1 MNSLYKIITIAIIAV
16 TVISCRPDKS
26 KPNIQYMPNMYEAVS
41 YETYQESKVFKGGVE
56 AQLPA
61 PHSLKRGFEVYDF
74 ANSNEGYES
83 AKLNSKSPLDSV
95 SINKE
100 AEHTKEMFEIY
111 CGICHGNKGDG
122 KGWLVTQGKILG
134 VPHYKD
140 REITAGSVNHVL
152 KYGINSMGNYAN
164 QLNQHERWL
173 VSDYVMKL
181 RAESLK

>member
-1 MNSLYKIITIAIIAV
+1 MLAVLIVTIS
-16 TVISCRPDKS
+16 SCRDKS

-41 YETYQESKVFKGGVE
+41 YETYQEDKVFKGGVE

-61 PHSLKRGFEVYDF
+61 KNTLKRGFEIYDY
-74 ANSNEGYES
+74 ANSNDGYLA

-95 SINKE
+95 SINNE

-122 KGWLVTQGKILG
+122 KGWLVNQGKILG

-140 REITAGSVNHVL
+140 RDISTGSVYHVL
-152 KYGINSMGNYAN
+152 KYGINTMGNYQN

-173 VSDYVMKL
+173 VADYVMKL
-181 RAESLK
+181 RAEALK

>member
-1 MNSLYKIITIAIIAV
+1 MKSLYKIALLVVITV
-16 TVISCRPDKS
+16 SVISCRDKS
-26 KPNIQYMPNMYEAVS
+26 KPNYEYMPNMYEAVS
-41 YETYQESKVFKGGVE
+41 YETYQEAKVFKGGVE
-56 AQLPA
+56 GQLPA
-61 PHSLKRGFEVYDF
+61 KNTLKRGFEIYDYENNT
-74 ANSNEGYES
+74 AGYDA

-122 KGWLVTQGKILG
+122 KGWLVNQGKILG

-140 REITAGSVNHVL
+140 REITTGSVYHVL
-152 KYGINSMGNYAN
+152 KYGINTMGNYQN
-164 QLNQHERWL
+164 QMNQHDRWL
-173 VSDYVMKL
+173 VSEYVMKL

>member
-1 MNSLYKIITIAIIAV
+1 MKSLQKILMVLIVAISI
-16 TVISCRPDKS
+16 ISCRDKS

-41 YETYQESKVFKGGVE
+41 YETYQEDKVFKGGVE

-61 PHSLKRGFEVYDF
+61 KGSVKRGFDIYDYP
-74 ANSNEGYES
+74 NSNEGYDA
-83 AKLNSKSPLDSV
+83 AKLNSKSPLDSIA
-95 SINKE
+95 INKE

-122 KGWLVTQGKILG
+122 KGWLVNQGKILG

-140 REITAGSVNHVL
+140 RDITVGSVNHVL
-152 KYGINSMGNYAN
+152 KYGINTMGNYAN

-173 VSDYVMKL
+173 VADYVMKL
-181 RAESLK
+181 RAEALK

>member
-1 MNSLYKIITIAIIAV
+1 MKSLYKIALSAV
-16 TVISCRPDKS
+16 VVLTVVSCRDKS
-26 KPNIQYMPNMYEAVS
+26 KPNIQYMPNMYESVS
-41 YETYQESKVFKGGVE
+41 YETYQEDKIFKGGVE

-61 PHSLKRGFEVYDF
+61 KGTLKRGFELYDF
-74 ANSNEGYES
+74 ANTNEGYEA
-83 AKLNSKSPLDSV
+83 AKLNSKSPLDSTA
-95 SINKE
+95 INKE

-140 REITAGSVNHVL
+140 RVITAGSVNHVL
-152 KYGINSMGNYAN
+152 KYGINTMGNYAN

-173 VSDYVMKL
+173 VSEYVMNL
-181 RAESLK
+181 RAEALK